1 MTGESGLFFTIINDM
16 TSPNNFSV
24 IPVYTSRGDV
34 DAFLAYPYL
43 FNRQGEWIGFITP
56 QRDVYSVL
64 GYYVGQLTSDPR
76 IIRKRSE
83 DGKSRLAPPP
93 TPARLRI
100 PPTVPLPKMMADL
113 SHESVDVL
121 DEEPERLH
129 TIDSGEFRKDMD

>member
-1 MTGESGLFFTIINDM
+1 MS
-16 TSPNNFSV
+16 SPNNFPV

-43 FNRQGEWIGFITP
+43 YNRQGEWIGFVTA

-64 GYYVGQLTSDPR
+64 GYYVGQLTADPR

-83 DGKSRLAPPP
+83 DSKPRQTP
-93 TPARLRI
+93 PARPERLRT

-113 SHESVDVL
+113 SHEAVDVL

-129 TIDSGEFRKDMD
+129 TVDSGEFRKDMD

>member
-1 MTGESGLFFTIINDM
+1 M
-16 TSPNNFSV
+16 TSPNNFPV

-34 DAFLAYPYL
+34 EAFMAYPYL
-43 FNRQGEWIGFITP
+43 FNRQGEWIGWVTP

-64 GYYVGQLTSDPR
+64 GYYVGKLTSDPR
-76 IIRKRSE
+76 IVRKRSE
-83 DGKSRLAPPP
+83 EPKPRMTPPPAPPRP
-93 TPARLRI
+93 RV

-129 TIDSGEFRKDMD
+129 TMDSGEFRKDLD

>member
-1 MTGESGLFFTIINDM
+1 M
-16 TSPNNFSV
+16 TSPNNFPI

-43 FNRQGEWIGFITP
+43 FNRQGEWIGFVTP

-76 IIRKRSE
+76 VIRKRSE
-83 DGKSRLAPPP
+83 DSKPHVKPPAPPP
-93 TPARLRI
+93 RLRT
-100 PPTVPLPKMMADL
+100 PPTVPLARLMSDL

-129 TIDSGEFRKDMD
+129 TIDSGEQRQDMD

>member
-1 MTGESGLFFTIINDM
+1 M
-16 TSPNNFSV
+16 TSPNNFPV

-34 DAFLAYPYL
+34 DAFLIYPYL
-43 FNRQGEWIGFITP
+43 VNRQGEWIGWVTP

-64 GYYVGQLTSDPR
+64 GHYVGKLTSDPR

-83 DGKSRLAPPP
+83 EPMPRQTPPP
-93 TPARLRI
+93 PPPGRQRI
-100 PPTVPLPKMMADL
+100 PSTVPLPRMMADL
-113 SHESVDVL
+113 SHESIDVL